1 MPRNK
6 DTPFSV
12 VEPDAPVARGAHRQA
27 IRRLVEG
34 GWDETD
40 ADWLADLLLKVLPA
54 CGTTDG
60 QLSDTTEAHVLLL
73 ALTKSMHAEG
83 DRDAALLLM
92 LAALTGCV
100 WIPRLVVPREG
111 AGQPSDIWSLSESRW
126 AEVVDE
132 MRRHGADFERVLRA
146 GWPKHIVSEWS
157 KDASFGRC
165 ERATTFMRLLLQ
177 TNAIDL
183 SQVVDVERMRV
194 SGRDGRWWPAGF
206 SLGPNGQQWMDGTA
220 WLDPR
225 SFRTWVWQL
234 GALPLHVIAKML
246 QAEPTET
253 IVPLVTAAA
262 QAATTRFANSEYGC
276 QYECFEGH
284 TEEWIPTLRTF
295 ARAMRPYFEELD
307 RRVVEKGK
315 EVDPLLRST
324 WMLLFRMAWDA
335 EAADCPAEVRKR
347 VLDAAT
353 EDLSRARSIF
363 GSAATDEAGNA
374 DRFLQCLPHIERC
387 CKLLAYHGGLWR
399 CMKPLL
405 LAFRALRTPALARD
419 LRYWEEFADDPPPTP
434 WNAIPGLLNTMFH
447 AYAAR
452 EQRGDLDLEQLRA
465 RMATYLLERLTDRWS
480 QKEREAA
487 AASGQVRTDD
497 DMTEPVPEW
506 RYCMIRAVVDLRV
519 NPDGKGHRALNWS
532 STHDPHP
539 RVREAAKSASQSLRH
554 QRGLP
559 EGTSPRRAVMSA
571 LWWLKQAHMLGLGIQ
586 PDPDGAQRTRIKEL
600 SRTKETER
608 VNKPATRE
616 GE

>member
-6 DTPFSV
+6 DKPFPV
-12 VEPDAPVARGAHRQA
+12 IEPDVPVERGAHRQA
-27 IRRLVEG
+27 IRQLVES
-34 GWDETD
+34 GWDAPN
-40 ADWLADLLLKVLPA
+40 ADWLAGLLLKVLPA
-54 CGTTDG
+54 CGSTES
-60 QLSDTTEAHVLLL
+60 QLSDTTEAHVLHL
-73 ALTKSMHAEG
+73 ALTKNMYGEG

-100 WIPRLVVPREG
+100 WIPRLVVPQEG
-111 AGQPSDIWSLSESRW
+111 AGQPSEIWSVPESRW
-126 AEVVDE
+126 AEVVDD

-146 GWPKHIVSEWS
+146 GWPKHLISEWS
-157 KDASFGRC
+157 RDASVGVC
-165 ERATTFMRLLLQ
+165 DRAATFMRLLLQ
-177 TNAIDL
+177 SNAIDL
-183 SQVVDVERMRV
+183 TKVVDIEKMRH
-194 SGRDGRWWPAGF
+194 SGRDGRWWPASF
-206 SLGPNGQQWMDGTA
+206 LLGPNGQQWMDGTA

-234 GALPLHVIAKML
+234 GSLPLHVMAKLL

-253 IVPLVTAAA
+253 IVAFVTAAA

-276 QYECFEGH
+276 QFECFEGH
-284 TEEWIPTLRTF
+284 TPDWVPTLREF

-315 EVDPLLRST
+315 DVDPRLRSA
-324 WMLLFRMAWDA
+324 WMLLFRMAWDS

-353 EDLSRARSIF
+353 EDLSRARSLF
-363 GSAATDEAGNA
+363 GPIAVDAADNA
-374 DRFLQCLPHIERC
+374 NRFLQHLPHIERC
-387 CKLLAYHGGLWR
+387 CKLLAFHRGLWR

-405 LAFRALRTPALARD
+405 LALRALRTPALARD

-447 AYAAR
+447 AYAGR
-452 EQRGDLDLEQLRA
+452 EQRADPDLGQLRG

-480 QKEREAA
+480 QERREAA
-487 AASGQVRTDD
+487 ITKGQARTDD
-497 DMTEPVPEW
+497 DMTEPAPEW

-519 NPDGKGHRALNWS
+519 NPEGKGHRALHWS
-532 STHDPHP
+532 STHDPDP
-539 RVREAAKSASQSLRH
+539 RVREAAKSASQTLRH

-559 EGTSPRRAVMSA
+559 QGTSPRRALMSA

-586 PDPDGAQRTRIKEL
+586 PDPDGAQRTRAKEL
-600 SRTKETER
+600 TRTKEVER
-608 VNKPATRE
+608 DDNPADSKS
-616 GE
+616 